1 MNCLK
6 IHKSED
12 PLVYPI
18 ILHEF
23 FQGSKLIQGWVR
35 FPGSKLCWHVWVEDP
50 KLGKL
55 DYHAQEYLEYVT
67 ELPEN
72 TPFDSDKEALTRWDK
87 YNQSPKE
94 FWDLQPWGIRS
105 KLLASLKR
113 SVSKGSFGDT
123 THK

>member
-6 IHKSED
+6 IHKSND

-23 FQGSKLIQGWVR
+23 FKGSKLVQGWVR
-35 FPGSKLCWHVWVEDP
+35 YPESKWCWHVWVEDP
-50 KLGKL
+50 THGLL
-55 DYHAQEYLEYVT
+55 DYHMRGRLEHTT

-72 TPFDSDKEALTRWDK
+72 TPFDSDKETLTRWDK

-94 FWDLQPWGIRS
+94 FWDVQPRGIRS
-105 KLLASLKR
+105 KLLTSLR
-113 SVSKGSFGDT
+113 RAVSKGSFDDT
-123 THK
+123 MHK